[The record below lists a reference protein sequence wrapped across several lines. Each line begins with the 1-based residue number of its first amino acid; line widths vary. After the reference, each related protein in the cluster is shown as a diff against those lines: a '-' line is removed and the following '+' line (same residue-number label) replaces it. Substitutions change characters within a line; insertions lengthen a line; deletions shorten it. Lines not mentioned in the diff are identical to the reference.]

1 MIPLC
6 EKYRPECFA
15 DIKGQEHAV
24 DRLRFFL
31 KNFPARKALII
42 YGPTGTGKTSLVY
55 ALSLEAKAE
64 ILELNASDLRN
75 SEEVEKII
83 GQASRQASLF
93 APAGFLG
100 KKILLVDEVD
110 GLTHDDRG
118 GLPELIKLI
127 ESTSFPIIITANDIW
142 DRKFNELRRKAELI
156 ELKELSYTLILNI
169 LKEICRKE
177 NCQLTEDLLKNIAIK
192 AKGDVR
198 AAINDMQTINIET
211 SISGIDERDKEEKI
225 FNVLKQIFKLRPN
238 GETIGLYDKLN
249 MPLDEVF
256 LWLEENIPKE
266 YKGEELAKAFDALS
280 KADVFRGRIHR
291 QQHWRF
297 LIYENFL
304 LSIGVSSSKKTNK
317 TGFTSYGKPTR
328 ILKIWMI
335 NQKNLKKK
343 SISEK
348 IAGFLHIS
356 IKRAKQ
362 DFPIIK
368 QIIKDKPDVFRKI
381 NLTEEEIEY
390 LKN

>member
-368 QIIKDKPDVFRKI
+368 QIINDKPDVFRKI